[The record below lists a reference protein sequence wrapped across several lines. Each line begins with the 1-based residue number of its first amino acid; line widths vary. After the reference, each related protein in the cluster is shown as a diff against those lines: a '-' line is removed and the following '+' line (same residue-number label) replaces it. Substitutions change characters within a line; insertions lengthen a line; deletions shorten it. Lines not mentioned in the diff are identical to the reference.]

1 MGIFDNLPFS
11 GLGSDGDMSKRL
23 DRVAKLSV
31 ENVDIPSEFRPTDL
45 EAWLFAPA
53 GTRVGI
59 LGEPQ
64 GNAQSEL
71 TPELVELIKDR
82 FERLETALDLMEANI
97 KLTQQQTAEIV
108 GSRVASGV
116 QAPSEGVS
124 TDMIHTVG
132 EDGEVTSKPIEMD
145 SDHPMTHLEIGENL
159 GLIDVERASKIS
171 GSRFSYLF
179 GDLVKIQ
186 FNLVSYTLNKL
197 SEKGF
202 NPTIPPVLV
211 RENALFG
218 TGFFP
223 DDSDQVYEVQNDDLF
238 LVGTSEVSLA
248 ALHTDE
254 IIDMKNL
261 PLRYAGY
268 STCFRREAGTY
279 GKDTSGIFRV
289 HQFDK
294 VEMFSFCDPEKSYE
308 EHEQILAIEEEILKD
323 LEIPYRVVDVCTG
336 DLGASAAKKYDIEA
350 WIPSQKK
357 YREVT
362 SCSNTTD
369 FQARRLNMRTKIE
382 DVNTILHT
390 LNGTALAVGRILIAL
405 LENNQQ
411 PDGSVIFSDDL
422 GQILG
427 VNKLSKK

>member
-1 MGIFDNLPFS
+1 MIDPQLLKTNIEAIEENLRKRDLDIDLDKLKLLDESRRALKFESEKLRAEQKKLGKEIASASDKEKVILLEKAEKISDKVKSLSEETQQKDQEFFDTWI
-11 GLGSDGDMSKRL
+11 K
-23 DRVAKLSV
+23 
-31 ENVDIPSEFRPTDL
+31 IPNIVNSSSPVGKTD
-45 EAWLFAPA
+45 EDNKEIKK
-53 GTRVGI
+53 V
-59 LGEPQ
+59 GEPK
-64 GNAQSEL
+64 S
-71 TPELVELIKDR
+71 IK
-82 FERLETALDLMEANI
+82 N
-97 KLTQQQTAEIV
+97 
-108 GSRVASGV
+108 
-116 QAPSEGVS
+116 
-124 TDMIHTVG
+124 
-132 EDGEVTSKPIEMD
+132 
-145 SDHPMTHLEIGENL
+145 PMTHLEIGENL

-279 GKDTSGIFRV
+279 GKDTTGIFRV

-294 VEMFSFCDPEKSYE
+294 VEMFSFCDPKKSNE
-308 EHEQILAIEEEILKD
+308 EHEYILTIEEEILQD

-350 WIPSQKK
+350 WIPSQQK

-369 FQARRLNMRTKIE
+369 FQARRLNMRTKNE
-382 DVNTILHT
+382 DGNTILHT

-411 PDGSVIFSDDL
+411 PDGSVTFSDDL
-422 GQILG
+422 GTILG
-427 VNKLSKK
+427 VNKLS

>member
-1 MGIFDNLPFS
+1 MIDPQLLKTNIEAIEENLRKRDLDIDLDKLKLLDESRRALKFESEKLRADQKKLGKEIASASEKEKVILLEKAEKISDKVKSLSEETQQKDEEFFDAWI
-11 GLGSDGDMSKRL
+11 K
-23 DRVAKLSV
+23 
-31 ENVDIPSEFRPTDL
+31 IPNIVNSSSPVGKTD
-45 EAWLFAPA
+45 EDNKEIKK
-53 GTRVGI
+53 V
-59 LGEPQ
+59 GEP
-64 GNAQSEL
+64 
-71 TPELVELIKDR
+71 K
-82 FERLETALDLMEANI
+82 NI
-97 KLTQQQTAEIV
+97 KN
-108 GSRVASGV
+108 
-116 QAPSEGVS
+116 
-124 TDMIHTVG
+124 
-132 EDGEVTSKPIEMD
+132 
-145 SDHPMTHLEIGENL
+145 PMTHLEIGENL

-294 VEMFSFCDPEKSYE
+294 VEMFSFCDPEKSNE

-369 FQARRLNMRTKIE
+369 FQARRLNMRTKNE
-382 DVNTILHT
+382 DGNTILHT

-411 PDGSVIFSDDL
+411 SDGGVTFSDDL
-422 GQILG
+422 GKILG
-427 VNKLSKK
+427 VNKLS

>member
-1 MGIFDNLPFS
+1 MIDPQLLKTNIEAIEENIR
-11 GLGSDGDMSKRL
+11 KRDL
-23 DRVAKLSV
+23 
-31 ENVDIPSEFRPTDL
+31 NIDL
-45 EAWLFAPA
+45 EKLKLLDESRRAAKFESEKLRAEQKKLGKEIASSSEIEKPSLLEKAEKISNEVKTLSEETQQKDDEFFETWIKIPNIVDSSSP
-53 GTRVGI
+53 VGKTEDDNKEI
-59 LGEPQ
+59 KKVGEP
-64 GNAQSEL
+64 
-71 TPELVELIKDR
+71 K
-82 FERLETALDLMEANI
+82 NI
-97 KLTQQQTAEIV
+97 LN
-108 GSRVASGV
+108 
-116 QAPSEGVS
+116 
-124 TDMIHTVG
+124 
-132 EDGEVTSKPIEMD
+132 
-145 SDHPMTHLEIGENL
+145 PMTHLEIGENL

-197 SEKGF
+197 SDKGF

-223 DDSDQVYEVQNDDLF
+223 DDSEQVYEVQNDDLF

-254 IIDMKNL
+254 IIDIENL

-294 VEMFSFCDPEKSYE
+294 VEMFSFCDPEKSKE
-308 EHEQILAIEEEILKD
+308 EHENILTIEEEILQD

-350 WIPSQKK
+350 WIPSQQR

-382 DVNTILHT
+382 GGNTILHT

-411 PDGSVIFSDDL
+411 PDGSVMFSDDL
-422 GQILG
+422 GKILG
-427 VNKLSKK
+427 VKELSKK

>member
-1 MGIFDNLPFS
+1 MIDPQLLKTNIEAIEENIRKRDLDIDLDKLKLLDESRRALKFESEKLRAEQKKLGKEIASASEKEKVILLEKAEKISDKVKSLSEETQQKDEEFFDAWI
-11 GLGSDGDMSKRL
+11 K
-23 DRVAKLSV
+23 
-31 ENVDIPSEFRPTDL
+31 IPNIVNSSSPVGKTD
-45 EAWLFAPA
+45 EDNKEIKK
-53 GTRVGI
+53 V
-59 LGEPQ
+59 GEPK
-64 GNAQSEL
+64 S
-71 TPELVELIKDR
+71 IK
-82 FERLETALDLMEANI
+82 N
-97 KLTQQQTAEIV
+97 
-108 GSRVASGV
+108 
-116 QAPSEGVS
+116 
-124 TDMIHTVG
+124 
-132 EDGEVTSKPIEMD
+132 
-145 SDHPMTHLEIGENL
+145 PMTHLEIGENL

-369 FQARRLNMRTKIE
+369 FQARRLNMRTKNE
-382 DVNTILHT
+382 DGNTILHT

-411 PDGSVIFSDDL
+411 SDGSVTFSDDL
-422 GQILG
+422 GKILG
-427 VNKLSKK
+427 VNKLS